1 MLNEMWMGCE
11 VVVLA
16 MFEDEDAFGS
26 KDVLLEYEVGYL
38 WQFLEGIGRVGKD
51 KVKLLSA

>member
-1 MLNEMWMGCE
+1 MGMGGE
-11 VVVLA
+11 DVVLA

-26 KDVLLEYEVGYL
+26 EDVLLEYEVGNL

-51 KVKLLSA
+51 EVELLAA